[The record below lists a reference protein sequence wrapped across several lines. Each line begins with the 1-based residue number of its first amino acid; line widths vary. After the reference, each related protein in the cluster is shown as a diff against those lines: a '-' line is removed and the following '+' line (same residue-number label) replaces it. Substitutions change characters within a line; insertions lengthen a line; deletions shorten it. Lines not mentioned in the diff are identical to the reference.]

1 MLINVSCYYYCCHNT
16 GLWCLQRTN
25 LEKRTQTEKCPGANW
40 NENVNQSLGIGIQ
53 NHFIKEDF
61 VSFNDL
67 KNETKTRDCM
77 KNLNLFS
84 GCTIITTFFLAS
96 PFCAFTLFPVQ
107 KWPLGSLVLIWLN
120 YLSVLLCPI
129 YRKWQEL
136 SPFPRDL
143 TPLFTEDILTGSGP
157 CFF

>member
-1 MLINVSCYYYCCHNT
+1 MSAAIIIVVIILVCGVYKEPILRRELRQKNV
-16 GLWCLQRTN
+16 
-25 LEKRTQTEKCPGANW
+25 LEANW

-143 TPLFTEDILTGSGP
+143 TPVFTEDILTGSGP